1 MLPPWI
7 EARCG
12 AFAAVTEVHVD
23 SARPLG
29 VRHVLVNGV
38 QDLLLD
44 LGDGVAVQHLHRN
57 LRAVFIVRVH
67 AVQDLSGRQRG
78 EKIRH
83 N

>member
-1 MLPPWI
+1 M
-7 EARCG
+7 
-12 AFAAVTEVHVD
+12 FAAVTEVHVD
-23 SARPLG
+23 GAGPLG
-29 VRHVLVNGV
+29 VGHVLVHGV

-44 LGDGVAVQHLHRN
+44 LGDGVAVQHLHRD

-67 AVQDLSGRQRG
+67 AVQDLSCRHGG